1 MQRLGLVR
9 PQPLDA
15 AARASAA
22 ATSGCSSSG
31 SATAR
36 AGAAVLRGLHD
47 EPLVLAAGG
56 EQRVPGLD
64 VADDGHPRCETRRV
78 LRCVYVDLDRTM
90 RGAGDS
96 FLHDADGAFTLLGAR
111 ALEACDR
118 AGAEVVLHSSEPA
131 AEVEPVARLL
141 GLRAWIADGGE
152 LLVLDGERGGAGR
165 AAPRRSAATSGRAP
179 ARREEAIAVGA
190 ELGLEAV
197 VGTLWL
203 AGDAL
208 EDPLLRLE
216 LEDRERVR
224 TAEERGPAA
233 LYEAVVTTL
242 AGQATAERGRSS
254 SA

>member
-1 MQRLGLVR
+1 M
-9 PQPLDA
+9 
-15 AARASAA
+15 
-22 ATSGCSSSG
+22 
-31 SATAR
+31 
-36 AGAAVLRGLHD
+36 
-47 EPLVLAAGG
+47 
-56 EQRVPGLD
+56 
-64 VADDGHPRCETRRV
+64 

-118 AGAEVVLHSSEPA
+118 AGAEVVVHSSEPA

-152 LLVLDGERGGAGR
+152 LLVLDGDEEAPGGLAEAVGR
-165 AAPRRSAATSGRAP
+165 HLQARACP
-179 ARREEAIAVGA
+179 PQEAIAVGA

-203 AGDAL
+203 AGGAL
-208 EDPLLRLE
+208 DDPLLRLE

-242 AGQATAERGRSS
+242 AERRT
-254 SA
+254 